1 MKDEANIDDRDIIQ
15 VSATIIAGALIFL
28 TVSAIVTPAVDKI
41 SRLTPL
47 VISTG
52 AIVVFTLSCISI
64 VLGKRPYGL
73 GFMLIG
79 FIYLLVAAIIHMFFT
94 NRVLLQEIFRMVGM
108 FIFTVTKYKRAKICC
123 EICSIF
129 QFIYAG
135 EINKVSICG
144 INEIINCIYKKC
156 QTLFGLRSIY
166 YHRITPVIC

>member
-108 FIFTVTKYKRAKICC
+108 FIFTK
-123 EICSIF
+123 
-129 QFIYAG
+129 
-135 EINKVSICG
+135 
-144 INEIINCIYKKC
+144 
-156 QTLFGLRSIY
+156 
-166 YHRITPVIC
+166 